1 VAEWNEQ
8 TQARLKNLEALSEAG
23 FSRYPYKFEKDADAA
38 EIKARHEGAEPGEA
52 WPEERVRLAGRLV
65 ALRRMGKAAFA
76 HLLDGSGK
84 IQLFF
89 SRDETEHYPLIKKLD
104 IGDLIGVEGTVFV
117 TRTGEITVKVTRWLP
132 LVKAL
137 HPLPDKWHG
146 IKDKE
151 VRYRQR
157 YLDLIVDPGVREVFR
172 RRAQILAYVRRF
184 FEDEGFLEVETP
196 VIQATAA
203 GAEARPFVTHHNALG
218 REFYLR
224 IALELPLKKLLVG
237 GYEKVFEIGRVFR
250 NEGLDAQHNPEFT
263 MLEAYWAYADYN
275 DVAEM
280 VERLLS
286 GLAKTIHGKHEIPYQ
301 GRTIDFTPPF
311 RRIRFL
317 EALKEK
323 TGIDF
328 DPLDLDRLRAWVK
341 AHHPELEA
349 VPDHKLLDKLFGIYV
364 EPSLQNP
371 TFVYDFPLL
380 MSPLAK
386 KHRQDP
392 RLTERWDLYVAGL
405 ELAPAYSELND
416 PLDQRAR
423 FEEQARRRAA
433 GDDEAAETDEDFL
446 LALEYGMPPAGGLG
460 LGIDRLTMI
469 FADQPTIRDVIL
481 FPLMKPKQAGAH
493 DDEAA
498 EG

>member
-1 VAEWNEQ
+1 MAEWNEQ
-8 TQARLKNLEALSEAG
+8 TLARLKNLEALSEAG
-23 FSRYPYKFEKDADAA
+23 FPRYPYKFEKDTDAA
-38 EIKARHEGAEPGEA
+38 EVKARHEGAGPGEA
-52 WPEERVRLAGRLV
+52 WPEAPVRLAGRLV

-172 RRAQILAYVRRF
+172 RRARILAYVRRF

-286 GLAKTIHGKHEIPYQ
+286 GLARAIYGEYQIPYQ

-311 RRIRFL
+311 KRIRFL

-328 DPLDLDRLRAWVK
+328 DPLDLERLRAWTQ

-364 EPSLQNP
+364 EPSLQDP

-481 FPLMKPKQAGAH
+481 FPLMKPKQAGAN
-493 DDEAA
+493 DDEAT